1 MGTIPSQITN
11 LTIVYS
17 TVYSDTDQRKY
28 QSSASLAFVHKNGTC
43 ICLSLQAFTHWNRD
57 KVYEQF
63 SLQPAH
69 PCFKID
75 QVGSSRKFSYMSPVY
90 MVITSENKKMIW
102 KVVFKISTYVTKT
115 RALWRHFYGSN
126 ADIWQENEKW
136 NKTPKWNKTHLYI
149 FLLAITKTLYDLRQY
164 QSHRGIRESE
174 KYVPNVH
181 DNARNKWRAW
191 SRTCTRRIQTLANDV
206 LIRYS
211 HAKNTLVV

>member
-1 MGTIPSQITN
+1 MEPAINHYLDQWWPRYHYTDVIMGTIPSQITN

-43 ICLSLQAFTHWNRD
+43 ICFSLQAFTHWNRD

-102 KVVFKISTYVTKT
+102 KVVFKISTHVTKT
-115 RALWRHFYGSN
+115 RALCRHFYGRN
-126 ADIWQENEKW
+126 ADIWQENK
-136 NKTPKWNKTHLYI
+136 KSTHPIHRNGTKLTYI
-149 FLLAITKTLYDLRQY
+149 FFCLQ
-164 QSHRGIRESE
+164 
-174 KYVPNVH
+174 
-181 DNARNKWRAW
+181 
-191 SRTCTRRIQTLANDV
+191 
-206 LIRYS
+206 
-211 HAKNTLVV
+211 